1 LLLIKKIINYLSN
14 NTYDYDVDPEWVIK
28 LNILEDQ
35 INYKFKNKSLLTA
48 ALTHDSFNK
57 KIETEDSCSSY
68 ERMEFLGD
76 SILGLVV
83 AEYLFANFPNKDEGD
98 LSKEKSNIVCEK
110 FLAIKAANINL
121 GEFMQMS
128 EEERRNGGEGRKS
141 IIADTMEAL
150 ICAIYL
156 DSGLEAAKDFILNYI
171 IKGYEKEMFLVD
183 LTNYKSILQE
193 FTQAKYQCVPQYILK
208 KESGPDHQKVFLME
222 VFILSKKFGEGNGP
236 NKKEAQQKAALFAC
250 KKLNLC

>member
-1 LLLIKKIINYLSN
+1 MLLIKKIINYLSN

-150 ICAIYL
+150 IFIFL
-156 DSGLEAAKDFILNYI
+156 DSGLKQQVLSYYI
-171 IKGYEKEMFLVD
+171 IEGYEKEIFLVIK
-183 LTNYKSILQE
+183 LC
-193 FTQAKYQCVPQYILK
+193 FTSLHC
-208 KESGPDHQKVFLME
+208 
-222 VFILSKKFGEGNGP
+222 
-236 NKKEAQQKAALFAC
+236 
-250 KKLNLC
+250 